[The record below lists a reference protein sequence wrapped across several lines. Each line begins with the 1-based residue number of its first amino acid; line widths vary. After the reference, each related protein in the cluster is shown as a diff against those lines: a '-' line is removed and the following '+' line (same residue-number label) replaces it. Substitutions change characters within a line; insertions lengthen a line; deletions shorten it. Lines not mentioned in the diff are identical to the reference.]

1 MRYLFIVFM
10 FILVSG
16 KGQTILPAYQE
27 NIRILPSQLL
37 SGGATNGQ
45 ILIFNGTNFAPTT
58 LTGLNKKYYK
68 VCFK

>member
-45 ILIFNGTNFAPTT
+45 ILIFNAVSGKTITT
-58 LTGLNKKYYK
+58 TISSIEIIN
-68 VCFK
+68 